1 MMRPATTR
9 AALGLLALLAL
20 AACSANEQGGD
31 VTPGIPYPDALNPR
45 GYMLNDGTIVLFRE
59 LPPGMRR

>member
-1 MMRPATTR
+1 MRR
-9 AALGLLALLAL
+9 AMPRLGLALLALLAL
-20 AACSANEQGGD
+20 AACTANEQGGD